1 MGLFGNKKTE
11 EELMEEALEKCNIFE
26 GLLCR
31 VTFPDIEIRLNS
43 RSGWVKG
50 AATLT
55 LGIIGLAATSGFKQ
69 EEQNRQLTTTI
80 QVVDKGI
87 VFKKANKNGKDLRIP
102 YEDIISAKRDP
113 NDYDIII
120 IQLVEN
126 QDIKIMFFM
135 GSDTSS
141 KQDFYVEN
149 HFINIINE
157 RACGAQYEEKGWGLE
172 HATDEIPE
180 SEQETKQ
187 ENNSLI
193 DELERLTNLYE
204 KGLLTDEEFVAMK
217 KKLIEGD

>member
-1 MGLFGNKKTE
+1 MGLFGGKKKSE

-26 GLLCR
+26 GLMCR
-31 VTFPDIEIRLNS
+31 VTFPDTEIRLNTQ
-43 RSGWVKG
+43 SGWVKG

-69 EEQNRQLTTTI
+69 EEKNRQLTTTI

-87 VFKKANKNGKDLRIP
+87 VFKKAAKDKKDLRIP
-102 YEDIISAKRDP
+102 YGDIVLAKRDP
-113 NDYDIII
+113 NDQDLII

-135 GSDTSS
+135 GSGTSL

-149 HFINIINE
+149 HFINVINE
-157 RACGAQYEEKGWGLE
+157 RAIGVQYEEVGWGLE
-172 HATDEIPE
+172 HATAEP
-180 SEQETKQ
+180 QETKQ
-187 ENNSLI
+187 ESSSLM
-193 DELERLTNLYE
+193 DELERLANLYKE
-204 KGLLTDEEFVAMK
+204 GLLTDEEFAAMK